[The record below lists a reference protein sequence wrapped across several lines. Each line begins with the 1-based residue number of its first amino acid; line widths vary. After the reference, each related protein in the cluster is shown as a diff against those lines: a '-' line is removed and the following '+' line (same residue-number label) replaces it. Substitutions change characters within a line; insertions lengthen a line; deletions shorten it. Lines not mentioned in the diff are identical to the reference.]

1 MNFQDLME
9 DFKLE
14 EGKGSLTEGAFLRAL
29 KEDRPIVL
37 DEAALLSYPTLQ
49 GLQSLLDGKK
59 EFQYKGVIYPIG
71 ENFKVIMT
79 LNLETND
86 GLHPLPEALVDR
98 AYNIEEV
105 ISTSELIAKYS
116 L

>member
-1 MNFQDLME
+1 M
-9 DFKLE
+9 
-14 EGKGSLTEGAFLRAL
+14 
-29 KEDRPIVL
+29 
-37 DEAALLSYPTLQ
+37 
-49 GLQSLLDGKK
+49 
-59 EFQYKGVIYPIG
+59 
-71 ENFKVIMT
+71 
-79 LNLETND
+79 NLETND